1 MSMYILSANLICN
14 LFTDE
19 VHIIYIPASS
29 PALWCPTALRD
40 ESAIHAWS
48 KITSRAR
55 VLHRRGT
62 GGRYIAWP
70 WNFKRRRRGCLH
82 IMEVRIFSLRNDRKT
97 EMRLQYRYII

>member
-1 MSMYILSANLICN
+1 MCILSANLICN

-19 VHIIYIPASS
+19 VHIIYIPVSS
-29 PALWCPTALRD
+29 PALWCPAALRD

-62 GGRYIAWP
+62 GGRYVAWP
-70 WNFKRRRRGCLH
+70 WNFMQAPETRLFTYYGSKN
-82 IMEVRIFSLRNDRKT
+82 IFPP
-97 EMRLQYRYII
+97 